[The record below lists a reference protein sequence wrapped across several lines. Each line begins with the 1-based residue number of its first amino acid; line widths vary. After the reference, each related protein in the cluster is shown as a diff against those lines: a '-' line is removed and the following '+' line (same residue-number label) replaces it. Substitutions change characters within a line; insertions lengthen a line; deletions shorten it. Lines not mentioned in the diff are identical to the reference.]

1 MGRGARA
8 RACVQWRT
16 RACGCRVLLGLR
28 PRCFVKR
35 APLAMRAVLLLDAAR
50 AVNTPFVA
58 AESGSAP
65 ELTSQPESFAA
76 VLAATGLLGPGP
88 ITRSDMGSVDVVT
101 REGSQG
107 VRQAALGRSN
117 MAGYGAHA
125 PTRESGP
132 KSRCEGSTCTALG
145 AFFSEMRSSQVD
157 KYFLSTSKFFC

>member
-1 MGRGARA
+1 MRRGARA
-8 RACVQWRT
+8 RACVQWRS
-16 RACGCRVLLGLR
+16 RACGCRVHLLGPR

-35 APLAMRAVLLLDAAR
+35 APFAMRAVLLLDAAR
-50 AVNTPFVA
+50 AVNAPFVA

-132 KSRCEGSTCTALG
+132 DDLSPGRQDPA
-145 AFFSEMRSSQVD
+145 RVP
-157 KYFLSTSKFFC
+157 YFEHLSC